1 MINVLRP
8 TPAEL
13 LQKYMKNFYIRPVDR
28 VDDGPPVFQIEGG
41 REAIAIAFGTSGTV
55 VAATL
60 SSHQDALPNR
70 EHSHQLE
77 EKIDA
82 LHDELIT
89 MQTDIGEELQQHRSE
104 IQNITTIVRQI
115 LEYVGPK
122 VVSITFFNQ

>member
-13 LQKYMKNFYIRPVDR
+13 LQKYMKNFYIRPVDM
-28 VDDGPPVFQIEGG
+28 VDDGPPVFQVEGG
-41 REAIAIAFGTSGTV
+41 HGAIAIASRTV
-55 VAATL
+55 VAATS
-60 SSHQDALPNR
+60 SSHQDALPSR
-70 EHSHQLE
+70 EHSQQLE

-82 LHDELIT
+82 LRDELVT
-89 MQTDIGEELQQHRSE
+89 MRTDIGEELRQHRSE
-104 IQNITTIVRQI
+104 IQNITTMVRQI

>member
-8 TPAEL
+8 TPVEL

-28 VDDGPPVFQIEGG
+28 VDDGPPVFQVEGG
-41 REAIAIAFGTSGTV
+41 RGAIAIASGTV
-55 VAATL
+55 MAAIS
-60 SSHQDALPNR
+60 SSHQDALPSR
-70 EHSHQLE
+70 EHSQQLE

-82 LHDELIT
+82 LRDELVT
-89 MQTDIGEELQQHRSE
+89 MRTDIGEELRQHRSE
-104 IQNITTIVRQI
+104 IQNITTMVRQI

>member
-28 VDDGPPVFQIEGG
+28 VDDGPPVFQIKGSRG
-41 REAIAIAFGTSGTV
+41 AITIASGTV
-55 VAATL
+55 VAVTS
-60 SSHQDALPNR
+60 SSHQDTLPSR
-70 EHSHQLE
+70 EHSQQLE

-82 LHDELIT
+82 LCDEFVT
-89 MQTDIGEELQQHRSE
+89 MRTGIGEELRQHRSE
-104 IQNITTIVRQI
+104 IQNITTMVRQI